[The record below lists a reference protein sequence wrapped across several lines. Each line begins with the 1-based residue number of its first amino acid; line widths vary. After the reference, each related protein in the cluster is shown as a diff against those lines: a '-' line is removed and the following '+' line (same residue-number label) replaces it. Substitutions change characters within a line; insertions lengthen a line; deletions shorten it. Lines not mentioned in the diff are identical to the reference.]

1 MDPVINSQ
9 TQSPLVRTLSTVPS
23 QAKSF
28 THGLKDNVPPMSFTK
43 DEVLPWNNISTTNQ
57 TQSHKFRVKQ
67 HGTWNRAYLK
77 IEMHNNHPTI
87 QRIDRDTDYDG
98 SDFFLPTSDAINTT
112 DSASYIALNGKV
124 RFPWAHSCQLTSP
137 NRQNAVFGGG
147 GASLLT
153 VQSTIDPHSQDVA
166 GYAQGRH
173 VRADMMQFN
182 SHNLVGKS
190 SNAWNVVNI
199 LDEIRLT
206 SNGKLIE
213 TIYGECI
220 PAEVVKMPEQL
231 RDYYIKGM
239 VGFQAGDKDG
249 AFLTDPD
256 RLYTNPWDPSSC
268 HRDAFGRLST
278 GQSAINAPNGILS
291 FAEPKQNAIGLN
303 QHATFIVPL
312 PFSTLKNLTKN
323 FQTRFVQDLEV
334 EVKMKS
340 IGRGF
345 NKYSANSQTTQFHKV
360 TLCNIYHNWHDNI
373 ENSIRNAN
381 YKKGV
386 PASVYATNW
395 VRANSGKPTLSTAGY
410 FDIPLNTRNLVTEIL
425 MVSKQYKTGVL
436 TVPLTDLKSDYTMLG
451 NKESFRCTYEL
462 LGSGKTIWKA
472 TSEELQG
479 PDSAEYSLMTS
490 TDGSGSVAY
499 GGLQRHR
506 VASGFSW
513 EDDTI
518 QGDTS
523 NTGSNY
529 IRSSGNTVTQAGV
542 DYSFGDNMS
551 VMRFGFQ
558 TNDNYYT
565 GGIALQTISNP
576 TIRVHHGNDWDA
588 EGRDMEIVVYV
599 KHGNMI
605 RIDSDTG
612 SITRTLDV

>member
-28 THGLKDNVPPMSFTK
+28 THGLKDNVPPMSYTK

-67 HGTWNRAYLK
+67 HGTWNKAYLK
-77 IEMHNNHPTI
+77 IEMHNNEPNFVK
-87 QRIDRDTDYDG
+87 IDETDYDA
-98 SDFFLPTSDAINTT
+98 AIFNPIL
-112 DSASYIALNGKV
+112 DNPNVVDDDYADLNAKV
-124 RFPWAHSCQLTSP
+124 RFPWAHDCQLT
-137 NRQNAVFGGG
+137 RDVRKNAVFGGG
-147 GASLLT
+147 GAAISRVQQFMNPSTGVQETYTAGSHRSYEVMHYRAENLL
-153 VQSTIDPHSQDVA
+153 
-166 GYAQGRH
+166 GR
-173 VRADMMQFN
+173 A
-182 SHNLVGKS
+182 

-213 TIYGECI
+213 TVYGETI
-220 PAEVVKMPEQL
+220 PAEVVKMPEQE
-231 RDYYIKGM
+231 RDFYIKGM
-239 VGFQAGDKDG
+239 LGYRAGG
-249 AFLTDPD
+249 AEGEFLTDKNQ
-256 RLYTNPWDPSSC
+256 LNVAPWDPSSC
-268 HRDAFGRLST
+268 HRDSYGRLST
-278 GQSAINAPNGILS
+278 GQLNSTDKIGTLHVNV
-291 FAEPKQNAIGLN
+291 PKQNTIARN
-303 QHATFIVPL
+303 QHATFLVPV

-345 NKYSANSQTTQFHKV
+345 NKYDTPTVATQFHKV
-360 TLCNIYHNWHDNI
+360 TLVNIYHNWHDNI

-395 VRANSGKPTLSTAGY
+395 VRANSAKAALNTASS
-410 FDIPLNTRNLVTEIL
+410 FDIPINTRNLVTEIL
-425 MVSKQYKTGVL
+425 MVAKQYRTGKILLPRVD
-436 TVPLTDLKSDYTMLG
+436 VKSDYTTLG
-451 NKESFRCTYEL
+451 ASAFTCDYEL
-462 LGSGKTIWKA
+462 MGSGKSIWKA
-472 TSEELQG
+472 SLQELQG
-479 PDSAEYSLMTS
+479 PDSCEYDLMTRR
-490 TDGSGSVAY
+490 SGGGVAY
-499 GGLQRHR
+499 GGLKREARTSSHQSI
-506 VASGFSW
+506 SGDYDAFAAGAGA
-513 EDDTI
+513 D
-518 QGDTS
+518 
-523 NTGSNY
+523 Y
-529 IRSSGNTVTQAGV
+529 LRPSGNQITQGGV
-542 DYSFGDNMS
+542 DYSFGDNMA

-558 TNDNYYT
+558 TNDEYYT

-576 TIRVHHGNDWDA
+576 TIRVHHPSGWTD
-588 EGRDMEIVVYV
+588 RDIEIVVYV

>member
-67 HGTWNRAYLK
+67 HGTWNKAYLK
-77 IEMHNNHPTI
+77 IEMHNNEPNFVKI
-87 QRIDRDTDYDG
+87 QETDYDAALFNG
-98 SDFFLPTSDAINTT
+98 TSDDANTV
-112 DSASYIALNGKV
+112 DNDYADLNRKI
-124 RFPWAHSCQLTSP
+124 RFPWAHDCQLT
-137 NRQNAVFGGG
+137 RDLRKNAVFGGG
-147 GASLLT
+147 GAAITPSALFINP
-153 VQSTIDPHSQDVA
+153 STGDPEGFVPLAHRSYDVMQ
-166 GYAQGRH
+166 Y
-173 VRADMMQFN
+173 RAD
-182 SHNLVGKS
+182 NLLGRS
-190 SNAWNVVNI
+190 SNGWNVINI

-213 TIYGECI
+213 TVYGETI
-220 PAEVVKMPEQL
+220 PAEVVKMPEQE
-231 RDYYIKGM
+231 RDFYIKGM
-239 VGFQAGDKDG
+239 LGYRAGTTSGSFSTDKNQLDT
-249 AFLTDPD
+249 A
-256 RLYTNPWDPSSC
+256 PWDPSSC

-278 GQSAINAPNGILS
+278 GQTNNVDKVGTLHLHVPR
-291 FAEPKQNAIGLN
+291 QNTIAKN
-303 QHATFIVPL
+303 QHATFMVPL

-345 NKYSANSQTTQFHKV
+345 NKYASPTVETQFHKV
-360 TLCNIYHNWHDNI
+360 TLVNIYHNWHDNI

-386 PASVYATNW
+386 PASVYTTNW
-395 VRANSGKPTLSTAGY
+395 VRANSGKAGLNTGSS

-425 MVSKQYKTGVL
+425 MVAKQYRTGKILLPSV
-436 TVPLTDLKSDYTMLG
+436 DLKSDYTMLG
-451 NKESFRCTYEL
+451 ESSLMCDYEL
-462 LGSGKTIWKA
+462 LGSGKTIWKGNLL
-472 TSEELQG
+472 ELQG
-479 PDSAEYSLMTS
+479 PDSCEYDLMTRR
-490 TDGSGSVAY
+490 SGGGVAY
-499 GGLQRHR
+499 GGMKREER
-506 VASGFSW
+506 ASSYQTISGDYDAFSP
-513 EDDTI
+513 
-518 QGDTS
+518 Q
-523 NTGSNY
+523 TGAGY
-529 IRSSGNTVTQAGV
+529 LRPSGNQITQGGV
-542 DYSFGDNMS
+542 DYSFGDNMA

-558 TNDNYYT
+558 TNDEYYT

-576 TIRVHHGNDWDA
+576 TIRVHHPSGWID
-588 EGRDMEIVVYV
+588 RDMEIVVYV